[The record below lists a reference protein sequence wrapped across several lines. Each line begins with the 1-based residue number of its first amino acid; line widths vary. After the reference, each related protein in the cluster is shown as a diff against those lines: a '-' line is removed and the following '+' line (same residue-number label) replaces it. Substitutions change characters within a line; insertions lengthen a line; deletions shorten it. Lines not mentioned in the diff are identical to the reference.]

1 MNEKKLGSLLSKP
14 GTALA
19 DLAER
24 ARRMQT
30 LTGVVRSA
38 LPPEVR
44 THLVSAGLRDDKTLV
59 LVTESSAWAARLR
72 FVSEVAVAAAR
83 EAGFRAIE
91 CRVTVRPRREDEP
104 ARDGR

>member
-1 MNEKKLGSLLSKP
+1 MNEKKLESFLTRP

-38 LPPEVR
+38 LPPEDR
-44 THLVSAGLRDDKTLV
+44 AHLVSAGLREDETLV
-59 LVTESSAWAARLR
+59 LVADSSAWAARFR
-72 FVSEVAVAAAR
+72 FLSEDAVAAAQA
-83 EAGFRAIE
+83 AGFPATE
-91 CRVTVRPRREDEP
+91 CRVTVRPRREDEQ
-104 ARDGR
+104 G